1 MFLPLHFLRGW
12 GPEGRP
18 QGGREKQPLAHPREP
33 PARPHERPDCLS
45 QATPSSVRKPSK
57 LDALSAQCG
66 NPASQRNR
74 QGRPGVPGPCLSGGE
89 SAWVLLFP
97 ELCVC
102 EETWPAGLADGRSR
116 HSSPS
121 TPGRVGG
128 NWCACVWL
136 CGLLGPASSSGKG
149 QG

>member
-1 MFLPLHFLRGW
+1 MFLPLPFLRGW

-57 LDALSAQCG
+57 LDALSAQSG

-74 QGRPGVPGPCLSGGE
+74 VASWRFPTSKAATFVNILNSASG
-89 SAWVLLFP
+89 LFP
-97 ELCVC
+97 HLPPKKGSEAACTCTAHRPHRHPELKCKQSYG
-102 EETWPAGLADGRSR
+102 T
-116 HSSPS
+116 
-121 TPGRVGG
+121 
-128 NWCACVWL
+128 
-136 CGLLGPASSSGKG
+136 K
-149 QG
+149 